1 MTSRHKKLTV
11 IKAATPDSAITAPA
25 ANALTYNGKEQ
36 LLVTAGSVDAKYGE
50 MQYRLGTSGGF
61 STAIPAATDAGT
73 YTVYY
78 KVVGAEGYN
87 DTTAKSIKVTISPVK
102 IKGIGNVASVSKTYD
117 GSASVT
123 LPKTNLAFLG
133 AAGSMISIPGS
144 VYRITDARFTMQQDG
159 FIYEDSPD
167 AGTKEA
173 ISFTLT
179 LTDSNY
185 AFEGKAANV
194 RSVNFNFTSK
204 DDRFKINQATVTPAE
219 ITLYVYNDV
228 AKTYTLNLATL
239 LPKLTPG
246 CEYGKI
252 KYQRCDYHLRI
263 APTSTVTT
271 VCSCQTTAFSL
282 CPSWPRIP
290 QMLTSKSAR

>member
-1 MTSRHKKLTV
+1 MTSSHKKLTV
-11 IKAATPDSAITAPA
+11 TKAATPASAITAPA
-25 ANALTYNGKEQ
+25 ANALTYNGNEQ
-36 LLVTAGSVDAKYGE
+36 LLVTAGSVEAKYGE

-159 FIYEDSPD
+159 FIYEDSLD

-194 RSVNFNFTSK
+194 RSANFNFTSK

-228 AKTYTLNLATL
+228 AKTYTINLATL

-252 KYQRCDYHLRI
+252 KYQGCDYHF
-263 APTSTVTT
+263 TDSTYLDSNNGMFV
-271 VCSCQTTAFSL
+271 SNQLS
-282 CPSWPRIP
+282 S
-290 QMLTSKSAR
+290 QE